1 MHQFDLTG
9 RRAVVTGGAQGIG
22 RAIAERLL
30 RSGARVSL
38 WDCDAPLAAAT
49 ARELGALG
57 DVHTATVDVVKADEV
72 DAAAAATVA
81 RFGGIDILVANAGIT
96 GPNLPT
102 WEYPPDEWRRV

>member
-30 RSGARVSL
+30 RSGARVSV
-38 WDCDAPLAAAT
+38 WDCDPATLGAAT
-49 ARELGALG
+49 GELAALG
-57 DVHTATVDVVKADEV
+57 DVHAATVDVVKAEQV
-72 DAAAAATVA
+72 DTAAAATVD

-96 GPNLPT
+96 GPTVPT
-102 WEYPPDEWRRV
+102 W

>member
-38 WDCDAPLAAAT
+38 WDCDAPLAEAT
-49 ARELGALG
+49 ARELAALG
-57 DVHTATVDVVKADEV
+57 EVHAATVDVVKADQV
-72 DAAAAATVA
+72 DAAAAATVD
-81 RFGGIDILVANAGIT
+81 RLGGIDILVANAGIT
-96 GPNLPT
+96 GPNVPT
-102 WEYPPDEWRRV
+102 WEYPPE